1 MFIFKIKGVDSFR
14 AGFLHHSSIVMD
26 RALRHPRIL
35 EVILSEEGTGSG
47 IWDAVSKLHAVCSKS
62 SRQEEV
68 AWMFH
73 HMHDSRVAGLLDPNQ
88 SVRFFTGEGRPGGK
102 GHCDLLLY
110 KLKFRDYMVG
120 YFLPST
126 EAKDLP
132 EKYRVSL
139 KEVFSSH
146 AAFRAKFGF
155 PSNPKD
161 LSWSWK
167 AGWSRSA
174 DHILQLVQD
183 REFHHFF
190 HDATLA
196 PEVFESILPLSKLS
210 SFMHKT

>member
-26 RALRHPRIL
+26 RALRHPHIL

-110 KLKFRDYMVG
+110 KLRFRDYMVG
-120 YFLPST
+120 DFLLST

-139 KEVFSSH
+139 KKSFPRTQLSEQSLVSQVIPRICPGKPAGPAPQITFCNW
-146 AAFRAKFGF
+146 FRTVSF
-155 PSNPKD
+155 
-161 LSWSWK
+161 
-167 AGWSRSA
+167 
-174 DHILQLVQD
+174 II
-183 REFHHFF
+183 FF

>member
-26 RALRHPRIL
+26 RALRHPHIL

-110 KLKFRDYMVG
+110 KLRFRDYMVG

-190 HDATLA
+190 
-196 PEVFESILPLSKLS
+196 S
-210 SFMHKT
+210 

>member
-1 MFIFKIKGVDSFR
+1 
-14 AGFLHHSSIVMD
+14 MD
-26 RALRHPRIL
+26 RALRHPHIL

-73 HMHDSRVAGLLDPNQ
+73 
-88 SVRFFTGEGRPGGK
+88 
-102 GHCDLLLY
+102 CDLLLY
-110 KLKFRDYMVG
+110 KLRFRDYMVG
-120 YFLPST
+120 DFLLST

-161 LSWSWK
+161 LSWK